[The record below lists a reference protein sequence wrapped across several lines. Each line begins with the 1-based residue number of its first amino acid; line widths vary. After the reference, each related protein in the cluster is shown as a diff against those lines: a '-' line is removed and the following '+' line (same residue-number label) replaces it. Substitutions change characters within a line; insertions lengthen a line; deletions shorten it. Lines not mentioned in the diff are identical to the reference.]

1 MPIAFPIT
9 ELLFRLPGL
18 GRLFKFMIPIA
29 NYVDNPRLTLRE
41 RYRWALM
48 DTFDMLAPYYDQPMI
63 QSEAET
69 ALTDGGIVARRL
81 SNPGLNLV
89 GEKGTAIELVRA

>member
-1 MPIAFPIT
+1 
-9 ELLFRLPGL
+9 
-18 GRLFKFMIPIA
+18 
-29 NYVDNPRLTLRE
+29 
-41 RYRWALM
+41 M

-63 QSEAET
+63 QSETKT